1 MRMQKD
7 INQKLL
13 RRLSIIEGQFRGI
26 KRMVEEKRYCVD
38 IITQTEAVKNALSG
52 VENALLERHLSTHVV
67 DQMKKGQESK
77 AIAEILK
84 IYKLAQR
91 KK

>member
-1 MRMQKD
+1 MESSVQRK
-7 INQKLL
+7 IS
-13 RRLSIIEGQFRGI
+13 RRLSIIEGQFRGV
-26 KRMVEEKRYCVD
+26 KKMVEEERYCVD
-38 IITQTEAVKNALSG
+38 IITQTEAVKNALSS
-52 VENALLERHLSTHVV
+52 VENALLEKHLSKHVV
-67 DQMKKGQESK
+67 DQMKKGEERK